1 MLYLVNVHRRL
12 FLRHAFGINPDGTPI
27 PNIDAP
33 IKTYRAVKSPE
44 QYAEIVRVLTYWGD
58 DEYLAKADE
67 DDPQVSTIRKFR
79 KDNENVG
86 YNYSSHFKL
95 LHTEKSD
102 GTPKTVLLHKKSNG
116 IVLHMLDVFDAFLSA
131 HQTLGHLK
139 TDKTMALLKPQYY
152 SATADLVKVF
162 IDHCSVCHQKN
173 TGIQKKK
180 GARKPIL
187 SSEFR
192 DRFQVDLID
201 MRTIRRRDV
210 YGHMQRWIMTV
221 KDHSTGLIYLT
232 ALPRKMAKYVATELE
247 KYFGFVG
254 YPSIFHTGMFSIVIS
269 FCNQILNFQCNI
281 SIKCIHSSAI
291 RQWQGVYCKRCRR
304 HDKGKQPKLLPCHWS
319 STHSSRPRFS

>member
-1 MLYLVNVHRRL
+1 
-12 FLRHAFGINPDGTPI
+12 
-27 PNIDAP
+27 
-33 IKTYRAVKSPE
+33 
-44 QYAEIVRVLTYWGD
+44 
-58 DEYLAKADE
+58 
-67 DDPQVSTIRKFR
+67 
-79 KDNENVG
+79 
-86 YNYSSHFKL
+86 
-95 LHTEKSD
+95 
-102 GTPKTVLLHKKSNG
+102 
-116 IVLHMLDVFDAFLSA
+116 MLDVFDAFLSA

-221 KDHSTGLIYLT
+221 KDHSTGLIYLA

-269 FCNQILNFQCNI
+269 FCNQILNFPFNI
-281 SIKCIHSSAI
+281 SIKCIHSSPI

-304 HDKGKQPKLLPCHWS
+304 HAKGKQPKLFPRHWS

>member
-1 MLYLVNVHRRL
+1 MSFRLLPPTILASIEFFVWSVAMSGDNNIPPENAMLYLVNIHRHL

-44 QYAEIVRVLTYWGD
+44 QYAEIVRVLSYWGD
-58 DEYLAKADE
+58 DEYLAKAAE

-79 KDNENVG
+79 KDNEKIG

-102 GTPKTVLLHKKSNG
+102 GTPKTVLIHKKSNG

-180 GARKPIL
+180 GARKP
-187 SSEFR
+187 
-192 DRFQVDLID
+192 

-221 KDHSTGLIYLT
+221 KDHSTGLIYLA
-232 ALPRKMAKYVATELE
+232 ALPRKMAKYVAAELE
-247 KYFGFVG
+247 KIFGFVG
-254 YPSIFHTGMFSIVIS
+254 YPTIFHTGMFIIVFS
-269 FCNQILNFQCNI
+269 FCN
-281 SIKCIHSSAI
+281 
-291 RQWQGVYCKRCRR
+291 
-304 HDKGKQPKLLPCHWS
+304 
-319 STHSSRPRFS
+319 